1 MSTMP
6 PHILQPFLEMRAA
19 RPMLAPHRRIRVRSE
34 DAVELLVG
42 VFEPDPPQAQDVV
55 LFFHGAGA
63 HMAAGYLD
71 LGAELHQLSAC
82 AVLLPDLR
90 GHGRSGGA
98 RGELAAPAVLWRDV
112 DALVRCALE
121 RYPHARLHVG
131 GHSLGAGLALNWMCH
146 GADVAALARQG
157 RLQSLLLLAPYT
169 HLKQADRARAPGQ
182 APFITRPDGDHGDAQ
197 FDYSAEI
204 ATRAGLVRRIQAALF
219 DALAPADFLAQL
231 RQVLCELRIPV
242 SALLLR
248 DDELFDAAALQ
259 ALLEPLAA
267 PGEARLRVDC
277 IPGAHLSGLFS
288 AADAIAAAM
297 VWASHAEVPA

>member
-1 MSTMP
+1 MTAMP

-19 RPMLAPHRRIRVRSE
+19 RPMLAPHRRIRVRCE

-42 VFEPDPPQAQDVV
+42 VFEPDPLQAQDVL

-71 LGAELHQLSAC
+71 LGADLHRRNGA

-90 GHGRSGGA
+90 GHGRSGGG
-98 RGELAAPAVLWRDV
+98 RGELADPAILWRDV
-112 DALVRCALE
+112 DALVGCALA
-121 RYPHARLHVG
+121 RYPQARLHVG

-169 HLKQADRARAPGQ
+169 GLKQADRARAPGQ
-182 APFITRPDGDHGDAQ
+182 SPFITRPDGEHGDVQ

-204 ATRAGLVRRIQAALF
+204 AARAGLVRRIQAPLF

-231 RQVLCELRIPV
+231 RQVTCTLRMPV

-248 DDELFDAAALQ
+248 DDELFDATALQ
-259 ALLEPLAA
+259 ALLAPLAA
-267 PGEARLRVDC
+267 ADPARLRVDC
-277 IPGAHLSGLFS
+277 IPGAHLSGLFC

-297 VWASHAEVPA
+297 AWAARAEVSA